1 MLFFLYCEI
10 AKTLSLY
17 SVFYAIFEIRYMSYI
32 SWDKKKLVN
41 LEFTLNREVL
51 RSNAL
56 GAFLATTVIG
66 CNTRKY
72 HGLLVVP
79 QPQLDNNNH
88 VLLSSL
94 D

>member
-1 MLFFLYCEI
+1 
-10 AKTLSLY
+10 
-17 SVFYAIFEIRYMSYI
+17 MSYI

-79 QPQLDNNNH
+79 QPITVVARNAPKALDVYSISFHFPIFHQLH
-88 VLLSSL
+88 
-94 D
+94 

>member
-1 MLFFLYCEI
+1 
-10 AKTLSLY
+10 
-17 SVFYAIFEIRYMSYI
+17 MSYI

-94 D
+94 DETIILHRRPHAEADLPHRQCGAR